1 MTHGKGAARSRE
13 TLRRLSR
20 GWAVPVWRAFAS
32 GYDSAGMSDVLVGP
46 ARPVRRRRPVAGL
59 VTILVVLSLLGLL
72 ATRCIP
78 HPVGAAR
85 TYGKYESKARTTAKS
100 ALSNVATVRLAAQ
113 IASKGNAFGPYLSV
127 LISDAEEALI
137 GDLVAGSASGARF
150 KLALAW
156 VVLVGVI
163 GIIVYA
169 EMAGRVA
176 AVSGRPVFSL
186 VRERLGPGFGLAN
199 LVASSFINFLTLAAE
214 IAGVAIAMAMV
225 ASVHYILLVPVA
237 AFLIWFVV
245 WHIGFER
252 MERMFGITGLAL
264 LGFLFALFHYGPDW
278 SHLFSQAAHPG
289 VPKDETIFT
298 YLYFGIAL
306 FGSAMTPYEVFF
318 FSSGAVE
325 EHWTEKDLSLDRANV
340 YVGFPLGGLLSLS
353 IMAVAALV
361 FAPLQIS
368 VDRLPQV
375 ALPAVAVAGKLTL
388 AAVILGIFASTFGAA
403 LETGLSAGYC

>member
-1 MTHGKGAARSRE
+1 
-13 TLRRLSR
+13 
-20 GWAVPVWRAFAS
+20 
-32 GYDSAGMSDVLVGP
+32 
-46 ARPVRRRRPVAGL
+46 
-59 VTILVVLSLLGLL
+59 
-72 ATRCIP
+72 
-78 HPVGAAR
+78 
-85 TYGKYESKARTTAKS
+85 
-100 ALSNVATVRLAAQ
+100 
-113 IASKGNAFGPYLSV
+113 
-127 LISDAEEALI
+127 
-137 GDLVAGSASGARF
+137 
-150 KLALAW
+150 
-156 VVLVGVI
+156 
-163 GIIVYA
+163 
-169 EMAGRVA
+169 
-176 AVSGRPVFSL
+176 
-186 VRERLGPGFGLAN
+186 
-199 LVASSFINFLTLAAE
+199 
-214 IAGVAIAMAMV
+214 MV

-325 EHWTEKDLSLDRANV
+325 EHWTEKDLSLNRANV

-375 ALPAVAVAGKLTL
+375 ALPAVVVAGKLTL

-403 LETGLSAGYC
+403 LETGLSAGYCVSQYLGWQWGKYVRPRQAARFHLVVILSVLLGALTLMSGVDPVKVTEYSIVLSAAALPLTYFPILVVSNDREYMGDKTNGPVLNFFATFYLVIIVAIAVATIPLMIITKAGA